1 MASAHASDHPHGDDE
16 SILDDDVIEADDGE
30 LLTGLN
36 LHYCIGGGGDLPCQL
51 WLTHLAPCYNSYR
64 SR

>member
-30 LLTGLN
+30 LSAGLN
-36 LHYCIGGGGDLPCQL
+36 LCCCIGGWGVRLV
-51 WLTHLAPCYNSYR
+51 SYG
-64 SR
+64 